1 MIKKVCS
8 VIAVMALIF
17 TTSAKAQKGAQIE
30 SKLDSASYAFGVIMA
45 SSLKGNGVD
54 KLNYDLVA
62 KAMAD
67 ALEGTTTVINQQDA
81 NKLYNAWLTEQR
93 AKKYEVNK
101 MEGQK
106 FLAENGTKAGVK
118 TTASGLQYEVITE
131 GTGPMPLVTDKVKV
145 HYRGTLTNSNTPFD
159 SSYDRGQP
167 ATFGLS
173 QVIKG
178 WTEGLQLMKTGSK
191 FKFYIPYNLAYGE
204 RGSPPKIDPYATLVF
219 EVELLEIV
227 K

>member
-1 MIKKVCS
+1 MIKKVFS
-8 VIAVMALIF
+8 GIALLALVS
-17 TTSAKAQKGAQIE
+17 TSIANAQNGSQIVT
-30 SKLDSASYAFGVIMA
+30 KLDSASYAFGVIMA
-45 SSLKGNGVD
+45 TSLKGNGVD
-54 KLNYDLVA
+54 KLNYDMVA

-67 ALEGTTTVINQQDA
+67 ALEGTSTAINQQDA

-101 MEGQK
+101 MQGQK
-106 FLAENGTKAGVK
+106 FLAENATKPGIK
-118 TTASGLQYEVITE
+118 STASGLQYEVITE

-145 HYRGTLTNSNTPFD
+145 HYRGTLINSDLPFD

-167 ATFGLS
+167 ATFGLG

>member
-1 MIKKVCS
+1 
-8 VIAVMALIF
+8 MALLLLIF
-17 TTSAKAQKGAQIE
+17 TSVATAQKGSQMV

-45 SSLKGNGVD
+45 NSLKGNGVD
-54 KLNYDLVA
+54 KLNYALVA
-62 KAMAD
+62 KAMED
-67 ALEGTTTVINQQDA
+67 ALAGTTTAINQQDA
-81 NKLYNAWLTEQR
+81 NKLYNGWLMEQR
-93 AKKYEVNK
+93 SKKFEARKVEGEKFLTDNAKKS
-101 MEGQK
+101 
-106 FLAENGTKAGVK
+106 GVI

-131 GTGPMPLVTDKVKV
+131 GKGEMPKVTDKVKV
-145 HYRGTLTNSNTPFD
+145 HYKGTLLDGSTFD

-167 ATFGLS
+167 ATFGLG

-191 FKFYIPYNLAYGE
+191 FKFYIPYSLAYGE
-204 RGSPPKIDPYATLVF
+204 RGSPPKIDPYSTLVF